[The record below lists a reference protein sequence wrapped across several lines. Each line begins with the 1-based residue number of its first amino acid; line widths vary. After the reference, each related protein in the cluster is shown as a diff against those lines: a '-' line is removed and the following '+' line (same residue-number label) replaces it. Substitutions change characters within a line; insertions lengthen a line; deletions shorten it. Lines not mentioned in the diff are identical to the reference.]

1 MKKVKKILTI
11 GITIALISQIYIN
24 LFSSNFRISL
34 SVILF
39 PIILMF
45 CKDLNVIKTSIATS
59 LLVFLFRFFISFSAS
74 FNYNESIF
82 INYPVVFF
90 YTIYGIVFHILDVQ
104 NEKKLYRIILG
115 LWISD
120 FISNLCELL
129 LRFDHTINSTIYNV
143 IKILAF
149 VALIRSIFVIIS
161 IIILKN
167 YRILL
172 LKEEHEEK
180 YRKLIFLISS
190 LKSEIYF
197 MNRHMDNIEEVM
209 SKSFKLYEQ
218 LLLVDDYSNLKD
230 LSLSITKDI
239 HEIKKDYINVIRGIK
254 ELTDN
259 KFENEKMT
267 LDDVFHILEDSTI
280 KYINSIN
287 ADIDVIFERA
297 ENINVKE
304 HYALISILRNL
315 INNSI
320 ESMNN
325 KGDKGIVIVRYF
337 NTINNHVFMVSDNG
351 KGIKE
356 KDKDY
361 VFKPGF
367 STKFNLET
375 GDINRGVGLTVV
387 KEMVEN
393 RFQGR
398 IIIESKY
405 NEGTVFE
412 IILPKDKFKEG
423 FDEVL
428 YS

>member
-1 MKKVKKILTI
+1 MKKVKKILAI
-11 GITIALISQIYIN
+11 GFTIAFISQIYIN
-24 LFSSNFRISL
+24 LFSNSFRVSL
-34 SVILF
+34 AVIAF
-39 PIILMF
+39 PIILII
-45 CKDLNVIKTSIATS
+45 CKDINVIKTSIVTS
-59 LLVFLFRFFISFSAS
+59 LIVFVFRFFVSFSVTL
-74 FNYNESIF
+74 NYNESIF
-82 INYPVVFF
+82 ANYPVLFF
-90 YTIYGIVFHILDVQ
+90 YTIYGIVFHILYVQ
-104 NEKKLYRIILG
+104 NEKRIYKIILG
-115 LWISD
+115 LWFSD

-129 LRFDHTINSTIYNV
+129 LRFDNTINSSVYNI

-149 VALIRSIFVIIS
+149 VALIRSIFVIVS

-167 YRILL
+167 YKILL

-190 LKSEIYF
+190 LKSEVYF

-218 LLLVDDYSNLKD
+218 LLILQDHSDLKD

-259 KFENEKMT
+259 KFEDEKMT
-267 LDDVFHILEDSTI
+267 LDDVFNILEDSTI

-287 ADIDVIFERA
+287 EDIDIIFERD
-297 ENINVKE
+297 ENIQVKE
-304 HYALISILRNL
+304 HYALISMLRNL

-320 ESMNN
+320 EAMNSI
-325 KGDKGIVIVRYF
+325 DYKGIIIVRYF
-337 NTINNHVFMVSDNG
+337 NTVNNHVFMVSDNG

-361 VFKPGF
+361 IFKPGF
-367 STKFNLET
+367 STKFNLKT

-405 NEGTVFE
+405 NKGTVFE
-412 IILPKDKFKEG
+412 IVLPKEKFEEG
-423 FDEVL
+423 FNEVL